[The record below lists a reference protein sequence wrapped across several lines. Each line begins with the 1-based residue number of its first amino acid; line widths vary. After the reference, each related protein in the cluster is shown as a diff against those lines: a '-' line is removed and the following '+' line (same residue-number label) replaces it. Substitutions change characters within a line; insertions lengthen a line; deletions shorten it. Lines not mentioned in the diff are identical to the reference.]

1 VFIKPRKLRKSLAP
15 IVALAVLST
24 VAVVGTGATP
34 GYAEASSGGSA
45 ALAEDFTYPG
55 QKLVN
60 DIKLVS
66 GDGNIVQADCAA
78 GLIAVRTGGSSTT
91 DVCFRVLGLPGNVK
105 IEVPSVTQIT
115 GDGHDVVA
123 LIQTTGSLPSAIHLT
138 TATSVPV
145 VGATTSTV
153 IQLNAAT
160 PSSPAKPTIR
170 WPNWDVNNLP
180 DRGWFG
186 HTNWMQIPRT
196 FDGEEERA
204 WSCQMGAE
212 LHHGGPRSQA
222 LAASALLQPTGD
234 PDDLSADFESARDLD
249 EADYPL
255 LDKRAPQEAAWTAQL
270 ATLPGADVIPP
281 NFGYPSDTFLWEH
294 INFDRVFDIVPMASD
309 ETTAKVH
316 DLIAAK
322 VTTDPFLKA
331 YSAYAD
337 HVFQAFGAPPG
348 YGDIATPEM
357 LKPVTADDARR
368 FLQYGGYPTVAPVK
382 GTPEFRVAVE
392 EIKARWASCDITN
405 PADPYG
411 VLTEVVATAQAEW
424 NAERDAQ
431 SADRTAIV
439 NAHIA
444 AWDDMRQANE
454 AMIESVGQAWVAER
468 ALAWQKLKLSTKP
481 LTAAEQAAL
490 NAVIKDAQDRISAQI
505 TKANRYVALAT
516 GESQTADGA
525 QADAGAKATAAGSPP
540 GRGLTYAHQS
550 VQVIKALTGA
560 ATASAAAASTAL
572 QAARTT
578 GSTSEALWAQSQ
590 AEMFAVQAKFR
601 RQAAEYAEYEAHGA
615 AMSAASEAQK
625 ASDAADRAHQDRLD
639 AEAAE
644 AIAKTKAADA
654 HAKMLAAQAE
664 RDTAAAKRAE
674 ADRQRN
680 NAAAAQTRAEQQRDI
695 AVAKRNTAQA
705 QAGIAKNKR
714 QDAEADER
722 YASDQR
728 NAAINA
734 AIAGNAMEQRAR
746 AAEAYA
752 DAVDS
757 EENAADA
764 RAAAT
769 QARAA
774 ANAATAAAGQAQ
786 AAADEATTAAV
797 ASRKAA
803 TESQAAADRADA
815 DADAAQAD
823 AAETASQLRI
833 AQAAAADAIYASKQ
847 AADAVTAA
855 QQQAAIA
862 AAKAQ
867 EARDQAD
874 QARQQ
879 ANLSLA
885 AGADALGRATAAS
898 DQAAATRDAALR
910 TYAATDETVS
920 MGTPFT
926 QTDTSAGMAVLV
938 GMDAKTIAE
947 QQTAAADAKAAEA
960 ARAAQAAHDAA
971 AQADADAKAA
981 AEAAASA
988 ADYAVAA
995 QQSVKDAAAS
1005 AKRAAQEA
1013 SLAAA
1018 SVARTAQYN
1027 ANAQA
1032 DAATAARLAA
1042 EANSEAQAAWDAA
1055 DEAERDAAA
1064 AHAAADQA
1072 SAAAADARAAADQ
1085 AEKDAEAAEAAAQ
1098 RALQDAQDAQNAAT
1112 LAEQN
1117 ADAIARGNLGVS
1129 SPAGEAGVQVIPH
1142 VQPQIISQ
1150 TPIVCPPLS
1159 NSKFCETDVTF
1170 KMVGTVDLVLVT
1182 CPDIQ
1187 QTFCPGQEINDV
1199 LSTEPVNDPPQ
1210 TRTAQLDRSDIL
1222 NIAKKV
1228 FGSLISDYIT
1238 CFKGV
1243 TVNNGKLDGSQV
1255 KDWAIACA
1263 WVVAGFVLPPVIS
1276 RVAKAIKDLRIA
1288 MRTGVALEEAYQE
1301 LRATGIATSTLARIE
1316 TDMAEAVARLCGA
1329 GNSFSG
1335 DTRVLLAGGSTKPIS
1350 QVVAGDRILTTDP
1363 ATGRPAVERV
1373 ERRLVNRDTDLAD
1386 VTVGSAVLHTTQ
1398 HHLFWVDGAATS
1410 WVPAGQL
1417 RTGDRLRTYRAG
1429 PAGVGGVL
1437 SFTGS
1442 RPMYDLTVGGTHTF
1456 YVLAGDT
1463 PVLVHNRSCPSWV
1476 GAVLKALNG
1485 RKITTGIL
1493 FKFEANPGNS
1503 SPVVLQ
1509 GATTSGT
1516 EGVTT
1521 AINDFLKTSPN
1532 MPPLPPNV
1540 DVYTAA
1546 IHADTKLAWWMRQN
1560 PNIKQATMVI
1570 NNVNGACKA
1579 DLGCQNAIRA
1589 ILYRDQSI
1597 EIFWPGATQGLTL
1610 GGLA

>member
-1 VFIKPRKLRKSLAP
+1 MLKKIAP
-15 IVALAVLST
+15 ALALIVLST
-24 VAVVGTGATP
+24 VGAVGLGATP
-34 GYAEASSGGSA
+34 GYAEGSTGASA

-55 QKLVN
+55 QKQVN
-60 DIKLVS
+60 DVKLIS
-66 GDGNIVQADCAA
+66 GDGNIVQADCTA
-78 GLIAVRTGGSSTT
+78 GLIAVRTGGSSST
-91 DVCFRVLGLPGNVK
+91 DVCFQVLGLPGNVK

-123 LIQTTGSLPSAIHLT
+123 LIESTGSLPSSIHLT
-138 TATSVPV
+138 AATSVPV
-145 VGATTSTV
+145 VGATASTV

-180 DRGWFG
+180 DRDSFG
-186 HTNWMQIPRT
+186 HTNWMQIPRS

-222 LAASALLQPTGD
+222 LAAQALLQPVGD
-234 PDDLSADFESARDLD
+234 PGDFDADFAAARDLD

-270 ATLPGADVIPP
+270 APLPGADVIPP
-281 NFGYPSDTFLWEH
+281 NFGYPSDSFLWEH
-294 INFDRVFDIVPMASD
+294 IIFDQVSDIVPMASD

-316 DLIAAK
+316 DLIAEK
-322 VTTDPFLKA
+322 VKTDPFLKA
-331 YSAYAD
+331 YAAYAD
-337 HVFQAFGAPPG
+337 DVFIAFGAPPG
-348 YGDIATPEM
+348 YGEIATPEM
-357 LKPVTADDARR
+357 LQPITADDARR
-368 FLQYGGYPTVAPVK
+368 FLQDGGYPTVAPVK

-405 PADPYG
+405 PPDPYG

-431 SADRTAIV
+431 SADRTTIV

-468 ALAWQKLKLSTKP
+468 ALAWQKLKLSTGKP

-490 NAVIKDAQDRISAQI
+490 NAVIKDAQNRISAQI
-505 TKANRYVALAT
+505 TRADQYVDRAT
-516 GESQTADGA
+516 GESQTADDA
-525 QADAGAKATAAGSPP
+525 QADAGAKATAAGNPA

-560 ATASAAAASTAL
+560 TTASASAADTAL

-601 RQAAEYAEYEAHGA
+601 RQAAEYAEFEAH
-615 AMSAASEAQK
+615 SAAIAAAAEAQK
-625 ASDAADRAHQDRLD
+625 ASDAADRAHDDRVA

-644 AIAKTKAADA
+644 AVAKGKAADA

-695 AVAKRNTAQA
+695 AVAKRNTAQS

-769 QARAA
+769 EARAA

-786 AAADEATTAAV
+786 ADADAATAAAV

-803 TESQAAADRADA
+803 TESQAAADRANA
-815 DADAAQAD
+815 DADAAEAD

-855 QQQAAIA
+855 QQQAATA

-867 EARDQAD
+867 EARDQAE

-879 ANLSLA
+879 ANLSLSA
-885 AGADALGRATAAS
+885 SADALGRATAAGE
-898 DQAAATRDAALR
+898 QAAATRDAALR
-910 TYAATDETVS
+910 TYAATDDAVS
-920 MGTPFT
+920 MGTPFA

-1072 SAAAADARAAADQ
+1072 SAAAADARAAATQ
-1085 AEKDAEAAEAAAQ
+1085 AEKDADAAEAAAQ

-1117 ADAIARGNLGVS
+1117 ADVIARGQLGVS

-1142 VQPQIISQ
+1142 VQPQMINQ

-1159 NSKFCETDVTF
+1159 NSQFCETEVTF

-1187 QTFCPGQEINDV
+1187 QTFCPGQELNDV

-1210 TRTAQLDRSDIL
+1210 TRTVQLDRSDIL

-1255 KDWAIACA
+1255 KNWAIACA
-1263 WVVAGFVLPPVIS
+1263 WVVGDFVLPAVIG
-1276 RVAKAIKDLRIA
+1276 RVVEAIKAVRIA
-1288 MRTGVALEEAYQE
+1288 MRTGVALEEAYAD
-1301 LRATGIATSTLARIE
+1301 LRATGIAASTLTRIQA
-1316 TDMAEAVARLCGA
+1316 DMAEAVARLCGA

-1335 DTRVLLAGGSTKPIS
+1335 DTRVLLAGGGTKPIS
-1350 QVVAGDRILTTDP
+1350 RVVAGDRILTTDP
-1363 ATGRPAVERV
+1363 ATGRPVVETV

-1429 PAGVGGVL
+1429 RAGVGGVV
-1437 SFTGS
+1437 SFTGAQV
-1442 RPMYDLTVGGTHTF
+1442 MYDLTVGGTHTF
-1456 YVLAGDT
+1456 YVMAGHT
-1463 PVLVHNRSCPSWV
+1463 PVLVHNRSCPAWI
-1476 GAVLKALNG
+1476 GWVLKALNG

-1493 FKFEANPGNS
+1493 FEFEANPTGNT
-1503 SPVVLQ
+1503 SPLVLR
-1509 GATTSGT
+1509 GATASGT
-1516 EGVTT
+1516 DETTT
-1521 AINDFLKTSPN
+1521 AINDFLKASPN
-1532 MPPLPPNV
+1532 MPALPPNTAL
-1540 DVYTAA
+1540 YTAA
-1546 IHADTKLAWWMRQN
+1546 NHADTKLAWWMRQN
-1560 PNIKQATMVI
+1560 PNIKRATMVI
-1570 NNVNGACKA
+1570 NNVDGPCST
-1579 DLGCQNAIRA
+1579 DLGCVKAMRA

-1597 EIFWPGATQGLTL
+1597 EVFFPGATEGIPIQGL
-1610 GGLA
+1610 A